1 VLLQG
6 PLLAL
11 GLPLLLAG
19 GLKAVYDVALWTVFH
34 RVPEEKVTKRST

>member
-19 GLKAVYDVALWTVFH
+19 GLKAVYDVALWAVFH